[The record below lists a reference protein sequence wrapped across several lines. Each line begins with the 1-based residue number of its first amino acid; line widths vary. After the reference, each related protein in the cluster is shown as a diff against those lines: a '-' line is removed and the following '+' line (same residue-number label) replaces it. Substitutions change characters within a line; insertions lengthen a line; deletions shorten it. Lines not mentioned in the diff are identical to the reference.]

1 MTIFDLRRLRLRSGD
16 EHRER
21 VEIELAPLQFGGQRY
36 VPVPEEV
43 AAELIVNRAVTGTL
57 MQLRFRGRLH
67 GPCQRCLEDAVV
79 ERSIAVREYQ
89 ASNDASE
96 ELQSPYLE
104 DDKLDLSSWARDSLV
119 LALPE
124 QILHAPDC
132 KGLCPVCGKD
142 LNVEPHEHEIEQRD
156 PRWAALEELREKL

>member
-1 MTIFDLRRLRLRSGD
+1 MTIFDLRRLRLRSGH
-16 EHRER
+16 EHREQ
-21 VEIELAPLQFGGQRY
+21 VEIELSPLQFGGQRY
-36 VPVPEEV
+36 VPVPEQV
-43 AAELIVNRAVTGTL
+43 AAELVVNRATTGTVL
-57 MQLRFRGRLH
+57 QLRFRGRLH

-124 QILHAPDC
+124 QILHAPAC